1 MSNFKFVVLVIFFL
15 PKFIVAQDYNENYYF
30 SVNNDS
36 LLFHFDQDGSLI
48 FSNNYSFF
56 RKVVTTQKIF
66 PYENEI
72 IDYYNNGKIA
82 FVASI
87 DNGIFNGVC
96 KSYYANGK
104 IEFTGNYKNGIADGK
119 WIYYYD
125 NDSIEKI
132 LTYTDDVIYIEK
144 YQDKDGDDFII
155 NGSGTFKME
164 FLGGL
169 SKSEKREIFGRVEN
183 NLMNGK
189 WKFLDATE
197 QYIDGKLVEGKG
209 YCLKPFYLS
218 NVHEKLD
225 IFKFKIQT
233 ESNPSNMPEYI
244 ENGRRY
250 KIHEFINLVET
261 NLKSSGLN
269 EIGECWSFSKFIVT
283 KNGEIEDLYTK
294 SNNKILAEEINKLIT
309 ESSNHWKPA
318 FLWGN
323 DKKIDSFIYMP
334 VVFQNGSFY
343 VGKLF

>member
-1 MSNFKFVVLVIFFL
+1 MSNFKFLLLFIFFL
-15 PKFIVAQDYNENYYF
+15 PKLIIAQDYNENYYF

-36 LLFHFDQDGSLI
+36 LLFYFDQDGSLV

-56 RKVVTTQKIF
+56 RKVVTTQKEF

-72 IDYYNNGKIA
+72 ADYYSNGNIA
-82 FVASI
+82 FIASI
-87 DNGIFNGVC
+87 DNGIFNGPC

-104 IEFTGNYKNGIADGK
+104 TEFTGNYKNGVVDGK

-144 YQDKDGDDFII
+144 YQDKDGNDFII

-169 SKSEKREIFGRVEN
+169 YKSEKREIFGRVEN

-189 WKFLDATE
+189 WSFLDATE
-197 QYIDGKLVEGKG
+197 QYKNGKLVEGKG
-209 YCLKPFYLS
+209 YCLRPFYLS
-218 NVHEKLD
+218 KVHEKFD
-225 IFKFKIQT
+225 IFRFKIQT
-233 ESNPSNMPEYI
+233 GYNPSSMPEYI
-244 ENGRRY
+244 FKGVRY
-250 KIHEFINLVET
+250 KIHEFIDLVET

-269 EIGECWSFSKFIVT
+269 EIGEYWSFSKFIIT
-283 KNGEIEDLYTK
+283 KNGEIKDLYTK
-294 SNNKILAEEINKLIT
+294 SNNKLLAEEINKFII
-309 ESSNHWKPA
+309 ESSNHWQPT
-318 FLWGN
+318 FLFN
-323 DKKIDSFIYMP
+323 TNKKVDSFVYMP
-334 VVFQNGSFY
+334 VVYQNGSFY